1 MLTGGDRET
10 LTMEIEDN
18 EEDQKDTVIE
28 HHINKKQK
36 CNEDFHVATGSQF
49 FIFHAKCHA
58 IIRQKTHDGLT
69 SGLWTKKERIG
80 AVEAAAHA

>member
-28 HHINKKQK
+28 HHIYKKQK
-36 CNEDFHVATGSQF
+36 CNEAFHVATGSQF

-58 IIRQKTHDGLT
+58 IIRQKTE
-69 SGLWTKKERIG
+69 S
-80 AVEAAAHA
+80 